1 MFSTRLVYIF
11 VSGLRQSDEMME
23 SEHFNNLRFFKF
35 FPEMYTR
42 VA

>member
-1 MFSTRLVYIF
+1 MFGTRLVYIF

-23 SEHFNNLRFFKF
+23 SEYFNNLRFLNF
-35 FPEMYTR
+35 FPEMYIR